1 MFGKDVGEKFLTR
14 PNLNGGDSHNLRNI
28 LAGTAQTN
36 NNVVASIQYEGK
48 FGSDLPDEIEKWPD
62 EIVVQ
67 KDVIV
72 RNHSG
77 ELEGTGKY
85 EQDGLQGCKV

>member
-1 MFGKDVGEKFLTR
+1 M
-14 PNLNGGDSHNLRNI
+14 
-28 LAGTAQTN
+28 
-36 NNVVASIQYEGK
+36 ASIQYEGK
-48 FGSDLPDEIEKWPD
+48 LGSDLPDEIEKWPD

-67 KDVIV
+67 QDVIV

-77 ELEGTGKY
+77 ELEGTGNY